1 MSNQLKTLSNSQL
14 ETLISKS
21 ISDYLNQDV
30 NCKVSNIDTPSFDA
44 EDNPAHSNKRTMY
57 FEVNLSYEET
67 DNV

>member
-30 NCKVSNIDTPSFDA
+30 SCNVSNIDTPSFDA
-44 EDNPAHSNKRTMY
+44 EDNPGHDNKRTMY